1 MQPQDLL
8 IFRNYSGIEEPAF
21 STPVGFLS
29 IRNILV
35 FVVFGG
41 LAFGIH
47 RLIMP
52 NNIEFPRDLGLLAI
66 VLFPFI
72 FGMMLAMIKPQFG
85 SADSI
90 LLSFIYMM
98 KNQNKKKNIHL
109 KKDKKEK
116 KKSTVLGF
124 GKTLKKEK
132 VSDVDIVQE
141 IFCADLDELKS
152 MRIQISYDD
161 GNYVSDKL
169 VKCYIDENL
178 IDTIKTTFDGWLIIK
193 IRPENIGKKHLVIRD
208 ENDAIIL
215 EKTLHFKKK

>member
-21 STPVGFLS
+21 STPIGFLS

-52 NNIEFPRDLGLLAI
+52 SNIEFPRDLGLLVM
-66 VLFPFI
+66 VLLPFI
-72 FGMMLAMIKPQFG
+72 FGMMLAMIKPQFA

-90 LLSFIYMM
+90 LLSLLYMM
-98 KNQNKKKNIHL
+98 KNQNKKKNIQL
-109 KKDKKEK
+109 KTEKKEK
-116 KKSTVLGF
+116 KKSKVLGF
-124 GKTLKKEK
+124 GILLKKEK
-132 VSDVDIVQE
+132 VAEEDIVQE
-141 IFCADLDELKS
+141 ILCADLDELKS

-169 VKCYIDENL
+169 VKCYIDDNL
-178 IDTIKTTFDGWLIIK
+178 LDTIKTTFDGWIIIK
-193 IRPENIGKKHLVIRD
+193 IRPENIGKQYLVIRD
-208 ENDAIIL
+208 ENDVVIL
-215 EKTLHFKKK
+215 QKTLHFKKK